1 MTTADRPGPPR
12 RGLTPFDL
20 GTLLLASAA
29 IGIAV
34 TSIMTEVGTSWLVVM
49 LACTFAYSGTGEV
62 AYASV
67 IASGGGMAP
76 ALLASM
82 LVSSRFGLLAMS
94 MNGRWKA
101 PFWERVAVA
110 HLASEIGVAAA
121 IDAGQHGE
129 RAARRAFFELVLA
142 STAGWIIGSAIGL
155 VVGNVVGDTRA
166 IGLDVVFPASF
177 VGAVVN
183 ALRRQDSTVAVGTGA
198 VAALALTPLLPAG
211 VPVLIAAAGSLVA
224 MAAPPK
230 PWRRMV
236 SA

>member
-1 MTTADRPGPPR
+1 
-12 RGLTPFDL
+12 
-20 GTLLLASAA
+20 
-29 IGIAV
+29 
-34 TSIMTEVGTSWLVVM
+34 
-49 LACTFAYSGTGEV
+49 
-62 AYASV
+62 
-67 IASGGGMAP
+67 
-76 ALLASM
+76 
-82 LVSSRFGLLAMS
+82 
-94 MNGRWKA
+94 
-101 PFWERVAVA
+101 VAVA